1 MPNTPLSTG
10 FIVSTVLR
18 GRVEVTDHQAATHPP
33 TVTSAKPCR
42 AGQLALAWVLAQG
55 DDVAAIPGTKR
66 IKYLDEN
73 LAAARVQLGQEDLK
87 EIAKFLESIKVGG

>member
-1 MPNTPLSTG
+1 M
-10 FIVSTVLR
+10 
-18 GRVEVTDHQAATHPP
+18 EVTDHQAATHPP

-73 LAAARVQLGQEDLK
+73 LGAASVQLGPEDLK
-87 EIAKFLESIKVGG
+87 EIDAVLAQVEVMLSLY

>member
-1 MPNTPLSTG
+1 MTRRPQLT
-10 FIVSTVLR
+10 R
-18 GRVEVTDHQAATHPP
+18 QATRCH
-33 TVTSAKPCR
+33 

-73 LAAARVQLGQEDLK
+73 LAAAKVQLGQEDLK